1 MSEVVWKCLPVGYN
15 HYTQLEYHSVAEG
28 LTEGQ
33 RTLRTVAL
41 TLKMLGFFRFFKVVF
56 LILVCHNSEAF
67 FIIF

>member
-15 HYTQLEYHSVAEG
+15 HYTQLEYHSVPEG

-41 TLKMLGFFRFFKVVF
+41 TLKMLGFFQ
-56 LILVCHNSEAF
+56 
-67 FIIF
+67 IFQSCFSHFSLS